1 LSINSKIENYVFVK
15 KNVNFDTI
23 VTQINKGGASL
34 CALVK
39 LILDEY
45 KLMKE

>member
-1 LSINSKIENYVFVK
+1 MKTYVFVK
-15 KNVNFDTI
+15 KNVFFDTI

-39 LILDEY
+39 LILDKY